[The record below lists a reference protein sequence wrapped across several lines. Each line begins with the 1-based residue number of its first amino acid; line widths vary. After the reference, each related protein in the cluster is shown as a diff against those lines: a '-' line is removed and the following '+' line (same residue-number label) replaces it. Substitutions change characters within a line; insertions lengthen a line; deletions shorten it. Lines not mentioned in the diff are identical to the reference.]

1 MSLLVAFEMVT
12 VDKRL
17 GTALLVTFVRP
28 LVSVDSPVLL
38 QITLCC
44 EGFPAIIFSTVECIA

>member
-1 MSLLVAFEMVT
+1 MAFEMVT

-28 LVSVDSPVLL
+28 LVCVDSPVLL